1 MSHVLLTHLK
11 QWHFDSVTSPP
22 HLLKFR
28 SGHQAP
34 PHVIRFYGEDG
45 KQLLTA
51 SRDRSLRC
59 TSVVR
64 DSRSFELSQ
73 GLPTF
78 PARRLLDD
86 PYHSRLS
93 YQESNYIVCAA
104 RFAQAHLRHII
115 GILDDEIQRLG

>member
-1 MSHVLLTHLK
+1 MSRILLTHRK
-11 QWHFDSVTSPP
+11 QWHFDSPTSPP

-34 PHVIRFYGEDG
+34 PHLIRYYGEDG

-51 SRDRSLRC
+51 SRDRCLRY

-73 GLPTF
+73 GWPTF
-78 PARRLLDD
+78 SAEVRFDHSYL
-86 PYHSRLS
+86 SRLPR
-93 YQESNYIVCAA
+93 QEGHNIICAA
-104 RFAQAHLRHII
+104 YLA
-115 GILDDEIQRLG
+115 

>member
-1 MSHVLLTHLK
+1 MSHIWLTQPK
-11 QWHFDSVTSPP
+11 QWHVDSLTSPP

-34 PHVIRFYGEDG
+34 PHLIRFYGEDG

-78 PARRLLDD
+78 LATRLLGDHHY
-86 PYHSRLS
+86 PRLS
-93 YQESNYIVCAA
+93 YQESDYIICTPY
-104 RFAQAHLRHII
+104 FTQASLCRII